1 RLLLF
6 TLFLELGTTSK
17 NYRPNVIVIITDD
30 QDIELGSL
38 VAMPRTVRLLKERG
52 VSLHG
57 YATTPICCPSR
68 STILTGLYAHN
79 HNVHTNN
86 NNCSGAEWRSV
97 HEQRTMGVYAQREG
111 YTTAY
116 YGKYLNEYDGSYVPP
131 GWDDWHGL
139 IHNSRFYNYTLNV
152 NGDKR
157 KFGFDYDRDYLT
169 DVVTNR
175 SIEFIDRVASRKGR
189 PFLMVLSYPA
199 PHGPEDPA
207 PQHADAFP
215 DIDSHRTPA
224 WNYAPNPDKQ
234 WLLQRTG
241 KMEPVH
247 VAFTD
252 LLHRRRLQTLQSV
265 DEGVERIIH
274 LLRDKSV
281 LSSTYIIFTSDHGY
295 HLGQFGLIKGKNMP
309 YEFDIRVPFFIRGP
323 GIERNSTVRRPVA
336 NIDIA
341 PTVIDMIGAQIPQH
355 MDGQSILGL
364 VSEHRE
370 KVEWRD
376 TLLIERGK
384 MPRMKSIRDRLER
397 QKERFSKRERVRM
410 ECRKKKWQQDCA
422 TGQVFRCVEE
432 GADWVVKRCDRD
444 CECPSRRGKR
454 EVEGSGETEVVEE
467 EYEDLLDEFILVAHS
482 ESVIEANEWFQG
494 TFDLQSTT
502 RRVKRAAKK
511 SKCRCGK
518 ERLSPSSVLPSFDLY
533 HLEEPTP
540 IPYSKRSCSLPQMS
554 CFSHGASHWR
564 TPPFW
569 PEEYGQFCFCQNSNN
584 NTYWCLRTLND
595 THNFLYCEFVTEFIS
610 YYDLNIDP
618 FQLSNAVFSLARHIL
633 EQLNARLTS
642 FRSCSGSNC
651 NQ

>member
-1 RLLLF
+1 MIVRLILLIHIIRM
-6 TLFLELGTTSK
+6 EGCASK
-17 NYRPNVIVIITDD
+17 QYRPNVILVITDD

-38 VAMPRTVRLLKERG
+38 AAMPRTVRLLKERG

-68 STILTGLYAHN
+68 TSILTGLYAHN

-86 NNCSGAEWRSV
+86 NNCSGAEWRSI
-97 HEQRTMGVYAQREG
+97 HEKRTIGVYGQTEG
-111 YTTAY
+111 YMTAY

-139 IHNSRFYNYTLNV
+139 VHNSRFYNYTLNV
-152 NGDKR
+152 NGER
-157 KFGFDYDRDYLT
+157 QKFGFDYEKDYLT

-175 SIEFIDRVASRKGR
+175 SIEFIDRIATRKGR
-189 PFLMVLSYPA
+189 PFLLVLSYPA

-207 PQHADAFP
+207 PQYTASFP

-281 LSSTYIIFTSDHGY
+281 LSSTYLIFTSDHGY

-323 GIERNSTVRRPVA
+323 GIERNTTVRKPVA

-341 PTVIDMIGAQIPQH
+341 PTVVDMMGGVIPSH
-355 MDGQSILGL
+355 MDGRSILDI
-364 VSEHRE
+364 VSDNRE
-370 KVEWRD
+370 MVEWRD

-410 ECRKKKWQQDCA
+410 ECMKKKWQQDCA
-422 TGQVFRCVEE
+422 HGQIFRCLWEKM
-432 GADWVVKRCDRD
+432 DWVVKRCGRTK
-444 CECPSRRGKR
+444 ECNCQRRGKR
-454 EVEGSGETEVVEE
+454 ERENN
-467 EYEDLLDEFILVAHS
+467 EYDALLDDFILLAHT
-482 ESVIEANEWFQG
+482 ENVKEANEWFQG
-494 TFDLQSTT
+494 TFDLQSSGRS
-502 RRVKRAAKK
+502 RRHTQQ
-511 SKCRCGK
+511 CRC
-518 ERLSPSSVLPSFDLY
+518 EQSEQSSLLPSYDLY
-533 HLEEPTP
+533 HLESTP
-540 IPYSKRSCSLPQMS
+540 LPYSKRSCSLPQMS

-569 PEEYGQFCFCQNSNN
+569 PEEYGHFCFCQNSNN
-584 NTYWCLRTLND
+584 NTYWCLRTINV
-595 THNFLYCEFVTEFIS
+595 THNFLYCEFVTEFIA
-610 YYDLNIDP
+610 YYDLNFDP
-618 FQLSNAVFSLARHIL
+618 FQLSNAVFSVGRGIL
-633 EQLNARLTS
+633 EQLNAQLTKL
-642 FRSCSGSNC
+642 RSCASGNC
-651 NQ
+651 Q

>member
-1 RLLLF
+1 MIVRLLLLVF
-6 TLFLELGTTSK
+6 LFHFQVRASK
-17 NYRPNVIVIITDD
+17 QSRPNVILIITDD

-38 VAMPRTVRLLKERG
+38 AAMPRTVRLLKERG
-52 VSLHG
+52 VSLFG
-57 YATTPICCPSR
+57 YSTTPICCPSR
-68 STILTGLYAHN
+68 SSILTGLYAHN

-86 NNCSGAEWRSV
+86 NNCSGPEWRFV
-97 HEQRTMGVYAQREG
+97 HEQRTIGVYGQKEG
-111 YTTAY
+111 YSTAY

-157 KFGFDYDRDYLT
+157 KFGFEYEKDYLT

-175 SIEFIDRVASRKGR
+175 SIEFIDRVATRKGR
-189 PFLMVLSYPA
+189 PFLLVLSYPA
-199 PHGPEDPA
+199 PHGPEDAA
-207 PQHADAFP
+207 PQYTDSFL

-265 DEGVERIIH
+265 DEGVERIIQ

-281 LSSTYIIFTSDHGY
+281 LSSTYLIFTSDHGY

-323 GIERNSTVRRPVA
+323 GIQKNTTIRKPVA

-341 PTVIDMIGAQIPQH
+341 PTIVDMMGGKIPEK
-355 MDGQSILGL
+355 MDGRSMLGL
-364 VSEHRE
+364 ISEEREEVSWRE
-370 KVEWRD
+370 

-397 QKERFSKRERVRM
+397 QKDRFSKRERVRM
-410 ECRKKKWQQDCA
+410 ECKKKKWQQEC
-422 TGQVFRCVEE
+422 TPGQIFRCVWETT
-432 GADWVVKRCDRD
+432 DWLVKRCDKGRE
-444 CECPSRRGKR
+444 CNCPSRGKR
-454 EVEGSGETEVVEE
+454 SNEEVEENETH
-467 EYEDLLDEFILVAHS
+467 EYSDLLDEFILIAHT
-482 ESVIEANEWFQG
+482 ENVKEGNEWFQG
-494 TFDLQSTT
+494 TFDIQSSVRTKRNT
-502 RRVKRAAKK
+502 RRCNCDQQADN
-511 SKCRCGK
+511 SII
-518 ERLSPSSVLPSFDLY
+518 PSYDLY
-533 HLEEPTP
+533 NLESTP
-540 IPYSKRSCSLPQMS
+540 FPYSKRSCTLPQMS

-569 PEEYGQFCFCQNSNN
+569 PVEYGQFCFCQNSNN

-610 YYDLNIDP
+610 YYDLNFDP
-618 FQLSNAVFSLARHIL
+618 FQLSNAVFSLGRHIL
-633 EQLNARLTS
+633 EQLSAQLTLL
-642 FRSCSGSNC
+642 RSCSSANC
-651 NQ
+651 K